1 MVPAGNGPNR
11 GPVPPQQLQ
20 HGVQDQYTNPPQ
32 MHLAFPDN
40 QGYFLAHTNL
50 PPAVYPPPLANP
62 SQPLM
67 YPSQP
72 PSFPYFPPNQE
83 QLLNQRQPTKAPAS
97 QQPSTSYTSR
107 STTASE
113 DEGDDTRME
122 QEIQWQTVKVTK
134 RKTHRLTTDPSS
146 QAIPLANKIPRTNG
160 PSKCSYK
167 QRHRGY
173 NSETSSYIHLRC
185 HQSPRNEEE
194 DQ

>member
-11 GPVPPQQLQ
+11 GPVPQQQLQ
-20 HGVQDQYTNPPQ
+20 HGVQDKYTNPPQ

-72 PSFPYFPPNQE
+72 PSFPYIPPNQE

-97 QQPSTSYTSR
+97 QQPSTPHGRRPPAKMRGRTHAWSKRSSGKQSKVRKEKNWFSYCR
-107 STTASE
+107 TTQVHS
-113 DEGDDTRME
+113 
-122 QEIQWQTVKVTK
+122 
-134 RKTHRLTTDPSS
+134 
-146 QAIPLANKIPRTNG
+146 
-160 PSKCSYK
+160 
-167 QRHRGY
+167 
-173 NSETSSYIHLRC
+173 
-185 HQSPRNEEE
+185 
-194 DQ
+194 